1 MFLNHEHEKE
11 FFSIREEAA
20 GKYKNNKEYMSVAF
34 LMAGNEE
41 LKQKM
46 KPYFDMDEGFF
57 KSALMFEKED
67 FSTSLQVM
75 AKLAVHLFNN
85 NETVDPLD
93 LIGYLDEDNFELA
106 LQVIKFRKYGLD
118 QGYTAKDGN
127 MMIR

>member
-20 GKYKNNKEYMSVAF
+20 EWYRNDKEYMSVAF

-41 LKQKM
+41 LKQKI

-57 KSALMFEKED
+57 ESEAMFEKEN
-67 FSTSLQVM
+67 FSPSLYVM

-93 LIGYLDEDNFELA
+93 LIVCLDEDNFKLA
-106 LQVIKFRKYGLD
+106 LQALKFRKYGLD
-118 QGYTAKDGN
+118 QGYTPKDGYTI
-127 MMIR
+127 IR

>member
-20 GKYKNNKEYMSVAF
+20 ELYRNDKEYMSVAF

-41 LKQKM
+41 LKEKM
-46 KPYFDMDEGFF
+46 KPYFDMQDGFLDS
-57 KSALMFEKED
+57 KAMFEKED

-85 NETVDPLD
+85 NETVNPLD
-93 LIGYLDEDNFELA
+93 LIGYLDEFNFELA
-106 LQVIKFRKYGLD
+106 LQAIKCRRFGLD
-118 QGYTAKDGN
+118 QGYTPKDGN
-127 MMIR
+127 MIIR